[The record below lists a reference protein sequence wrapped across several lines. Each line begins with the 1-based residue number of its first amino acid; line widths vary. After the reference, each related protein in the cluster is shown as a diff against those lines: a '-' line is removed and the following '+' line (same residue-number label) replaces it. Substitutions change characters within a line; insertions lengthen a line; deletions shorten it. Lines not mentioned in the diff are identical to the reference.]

1 MNAIA
6 IIWEHWVAGEF
17 IFNDILRREGGREPL
32 MDEVSHTALMMLVF
46 FVQRGNQESRV
57 SGAAGSVA
65 SSQPETG
72 SAFSPAEFLGQA
84 SIGPLSESDEEDE
97 EEDSMGKRNVLAK
110 GYKFVFER
118 DCTELDLN
126 LIEEN

>member
-1 MNAIA
+1 MSSR
-6 IIWEHWVAGEF
+6 VCY
-17 IFNDILRREGGREPL
+17 
-32 MDEVSHTALMMLVF
+32 TTLMMLAF

-57 SGAAGSVA
+57 SGAGGCVA
-65 SSQPETG
+65 SSQAETG
-72 SAFSPAEFLGQA
+72 SAFSPAEFVGRA
-84 SIGPLSESDEEDE
+84 SIGPLSESDEE
-97 EEDSMGKRNVLAK
+97 EEDGMGKRNVLAE

>member
-1 MNAIA
+1 M
-6 IIWEHWVAGEF
+6 
-17 IFNDILRREGGREPL
+17 
-32 MDEVSHTALMMLVF
+32 S
-46 FVQRGNQESRV
+46 
-57 SGAAGSVA
+57 AAGGSAA
-65 SSQPETG
+65 SSQPEAA
-72 SAFSPAEFLGQA
+72 SAFSPADLLGQA

-97 EEDSMGKRNVLAK
+97 EEDSMGQRNVLAK

>member
-1 MNAIA
+1 M
-6 IIWEHWVAGEF
+6 
-17 IFNDILRREGGREPL
+17 
-32 MDEVSHTALMMLVF
+32 
-46 FVQRGNQESRV
+46 
-57 SGAAGSVA
+57 SGAGGSVA
-65 SSQPETG
+65 SQPETT
-72 SAFSPAEFLGQA
+72 SAFSPADFVGQA

-97 EEDSMGKRNVLAK
+97 EEDSMGNGNVFAK